1 MPAACVRR
9 APAKR
14 MESSTVGGMPSSC
27 EPEVS
32 SWATVANGFAR
43 GEGCIL
49 EESERCGSERDG
61 VVVVWE
67 LLRGK
72 KLEMMLWSW
81 WTCDG

>member
-1 MPAACVRR
+1 VRR

-14 MESSTVGGMPSSC
+14 MESSSVGGMPSSW

-49 EESERCGSERDG
+49 EELEWGVSERDG
-61 VVVVWE
+61 VMVMWE

-72 KLEMMLWSW
+72 KLGSMLWSW

>member
-1 MPAACVRR
+1 MPAAWVRR

-14 MESSTVGGMPSSC
+14 TESSRAGGMPSSW

-49 EESERCGSERDG
+49 QGLEWGGSERDG
-61 VVVVWE
+61 GLVVWE
-67 LLRGK
+67 VSRGK
-72 KLEMMLWSW
+72 NW
-81 WTCDG
+81 G

>member
-14 MESSTVGGMPSSC
+14 IESSRSDGMPSSW

-43 GEGCIL
+43 GEGCI
-49 EESERCGSERDG
+49 SEVLYGDWKSCDN
-61 VVVVWE
+61 VVELWE
-67 LLRGK
+67 LWRRK
-72 KLEMMLWSW
+72 MLEMEMWS
-81 WTCDG
+81 

>member
-14 MESSTVGGMPSSC
+14 MESSSVGGMPSSW

-43 GEGCIL
+43 GDGCIL
-49 EESERCGSERDG
+49 EELERCENERDG

-67 LLRGK
+67 LLRGMK
-72 KLEMMLWSW
+72 SGSLLWSW
-81 WTCDG
+81 WTGDG